1 VGPTSSAC
9 GSAARRLTASP
20 SLLALAALALLQA
33 NCCEARAAATAASP
47 TRDAPAPAIPA
58 NGRAEAGAEAA
69 LGADLD
75 ALLAQER
82 MTGVVWSTV
91 DGDRVHAGAR
101 GTADALRN
109 TPLTADARMS
119 VGSIAKTLVALA
131 VLRRVTQGL
140 LDLDAPVQDLLPG
153 MPVDNAW
160 AATHPL
166 RLRHLID
173 MTGGLDDLR
182 LWQVFSA
189 RTEPDVP
196 LLEVLRRDP
205 SVLRLRT
212 PPGARFSYSNVSFT
226 LAAAVL
232 ERNVGERYET
242 WIERE
247 VLRPLGMVDSTLLY
261 RVPVRDGGYGDARLA
276 WGHVEGR
283 TPVVAPA
290 WALRPAA
297 QFATTAPDMAR
308 LATFLLGDGRLGG
321 EPFIDTE
328 LFAALGRPEGTEA
341 ARAGLPRGYG
351 LGLYSRDRHGAVGLC
366 HGGNTAGFHALFCV
380 YRDTRRA
387 FFVAHNTDRE
397 GAAYERFVAR
407 LAAELGVETPAEP
420 PMAGPVPAGDRAWS
434 GRYVPAPS
442 RNSQAALADRLLGHW
457 TLRIGGAGAALQP
470 ASGPSRTLVRT
481 GPRLYRQDDRRRAS
495 LVLLT
500 DADGRPL
507 IASGTLTL
515 RRMGGFEHA
524 ALWTATAGGLAG
536 LAWWL
541 LAPAWRRARRG
552 VPLSRTPAWWAM
564 LALVGAGIAL
574 ALQPW
579 QQLGDPTPASTALAA
594 STLVLPFALAWQG
607 ALAWRHRPAG
617 RATPRVWLDLVALLL
632 GLTLVGL
639 LAAFGLWPLV
649 LWRL

>member
-1 VGPTSSAC
+1 M
-9 GSAARRLTASP
+9 
-20 SLLALAALALLQA
+20 LANGLDT
-33 NCCEARAAATAASP
+33 RAAAAAASSG
-47 TRDAPAPAIPA
+47 DAPPAPTVPVDGRGEPGPA
-58 NGRAEAGAEAA
+58 VA
-69 LGADLD
+69 LHADFD
-75 ALLAQER
+75 ALLASEQL
-82 MTGVVWSTV
+82 TGVVWSTV
-91 DGDRVHAGAR
+91 DPNRVATGAN

-109 TPLTADARMS
+109 TPLSADARVN

-131 VLRRVTQGL
+131 VLRRVSQGL

-153 MPVDNAW
+153 VPVDNAW

-173 MTGGLDDLR
+173 MTGGFDDVR

-189 RTEPDVP
+189 RTDPDVP

-212 PPGARFSYSNVSFT
+212 PPGERFSYSNVSFT

-261 RVPVRDGGYGDARLA
+261 RVPARDGGYGDARLA

-283 TPVVAPA
+283 TPVDTPA

-321 EPFIDTE
+321 EPFIDAE
-328 LFAALGRPEGTEA
+328 LFAALGRPDGTEA
-341 ARAGLPRGYG
+341 ARAGLQRGYG

-366 HGGNTAGFHALFCV
+366 HGGSTAGFRALFCV
-380 YRDTRRA
+380 YRDAGRA

-397 GAAYERFVAR
+397 GAGYERFDAR
-407 LAAELGVETPAEP
+407 LVAELGVDTAAEP
-420 PMAGPVPAGDRAWS
+420 PTAGPVPPGERGWS

-442 RNSQAALADRLLGHW
+442 RNSQAALADRLFGHW
-457 TLRIGGAGAALQP
+457 TLRVGGAGATLQP
-470 ASGPSRTLVRT
+470 ASGPPRTLVRT

-495 LVLLT
+495 LVMLT
-500 DADGRPL
+500 DAAGRPL

-515 RRMGGFEHA
+515 RRIGGFEHA

-541 LAPAWRRARRG
+541 LAPPWRRARHG

-564 LALVGAGIAL
+564 LALAGAGIAL

-579 QQLGDPTPASTALAA
+579 QQLGDLTPASTALAA
-594 STLVLPFALAWQG
+594 STLLLPFALAWQG

-617 RATPRVWLDLVALLL
+617 RTTLAVWIDLAAVTL
-632 GLTLVGL
+632 GLTFVGL